1 MILYGNDLKYVK
13 LGSHMSP
20 FYAAAPFTQPV
31 IICSKL
37 TIETLEQKCEICSK
51 STITLNMFHTFFSK
65 VSIINFEQVNAGWD
79 IPTENIRKT
88 LEGIRE

>member
-1 MILYGNDLKYVK
+1 
-13 LGSHMSP
+13 
-20 FYAAAPFTQPV
+20 
-31 IICSKL
+31 
-37 TIETLEQKCEICSK
+37 
-51 STITLNMFHTFFSK
+51 MFKVNNNFEHGLHLFSK